1 MIIEVFGE
9 MNIYMGM
16 GILIFTGFILGG
28 LIGLDREKKNKS
40 AGIKTNMLICI
51 GATLYTAMSIIL
63 QKETGGISDPN
74 RVAAQV
80 VSGIG
85 FLGAGAI
92 IQGKGSVIGLTTA
105 ATIWV
110 VAAIGVCIGTGYPFV
125 ATIFTVTI
133 LAVLKVLDPLY
144 NLFELK
150 KAYHIE
156 VLSNG
161 SVKGNVTQLLLK
173 EVDSINEVYEEKME
187 IMKNKI
193 ILHVYVSI
201 NPNKLKNI
209 LFDMQN
215 ILQVEKV
222 NAIITDEE

>member
-1 MIIEVFGE
+1 
-9 MNIYMGM
+9 M
-16 GILIFTGFILGG
+16 GILILIGFVLGG
-28 LIGLDREKKNKS
+28 IIGLDREKKNKS

-51 GATLYTAMSIIL
+51 GATLYTAVSLLL
-63 QKETGGISDPN
+63 QKGSGNVIDPT

-92 IQGKGSVIGLTTA
+92 IQGKGNVIGLTTA

-110 VAAIGVCIGTGYPFV
+110 VAAIGVCIGSGYPIV
-125 ATIFTVTI
+125 ATIFTFTI
-133 LAVLKVLDPLY
+133 LVVLKILDPLY
-144 NLFELK
+144 NLFALK
-150 KAYHIE
+150 KAFHIE

-161 SVKGNVTQLLLK
+161 SVKGNMTQLLLK
-173 EVDSINEVYEEKME
+173 EVDNINEIYEEELGGKN
-187 IMKNKI
+187 NKI

-201 NPNKLKNI
+201 NPNKIRGI
-209 LFDMQN
+209 LFNMQK

-222 NAIITDEE
+222 NAFITDEE